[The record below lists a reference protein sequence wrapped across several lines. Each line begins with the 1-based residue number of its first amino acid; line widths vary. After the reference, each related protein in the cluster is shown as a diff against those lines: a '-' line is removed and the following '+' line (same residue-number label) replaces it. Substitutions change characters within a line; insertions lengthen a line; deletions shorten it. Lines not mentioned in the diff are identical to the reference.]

1 MRLYNRVV
9 LMHRKQIWQPWIAQ
23 GRSVLNYSMEHI
35 PHVVLGIPFAVFFM
49 VVIASKEIYKA
60 NAYQFNV
67 YKRRLMVRR
76 PEDVPIEYRPFC
88 S

>member
-1 MRLYNRVV
+1 
-9 LMHRKQIWQPWIAQ
+9 MHRKQIWQPWLAQ

-35 PHVVLGIPFAVFFM
+35 PHVVWGIPFAAFFT
-49 VVIASKEIYKA
+49 VIIASKEIYKA

-76 PEDVPIEYRPFC
+76 PEDIPLEYRPFC